1 MTRVRQFYDGAGVP
15 MATPASPDEVVAAWR
30 GHRQRFRDWF
40 ASLDDAGWAG
50 GSRCTEWRVRDIAQH
65 LVSGSQFLG
74 YTLHQARKG
83 QPTRLLADFDAQQ
96 TPKTTT
102 SMFDGLS
109 PGQLLD
115 QLHAMDARVDTE
127 LQRLSIE
134 GWGVDA
140 EAPPGRVAAHV
151 SVNHFLFDS
160 WVHER
165 DVMLPA
171 EQTPTTEPGEVAAVA
186 SYVLAL
192 AGIARTVEE
201 DPPQPAAIRVH
212 LTDVDR
218 SLCLDMTEAG
228 SVVVYCPGDGSAN
241 IAASAGALVDA
252 ATGRVAAASI
262 DADAHASAV
271 LEHLATTMS

>member
-1 MTRVRQFYDGAGVP
+1 
-15 MATPASPDEVVAAWR
+15 MATPASPDEVAAAWR

-40 ASLDDAGWAG
+40 ATLDDAGWAG
-50 GSRCTEWRVRDIAQH
+50 RSRCTEWTVRDIAQH

-74 YTLHQARKG
+74 YTLHQALKG
-83 QPTRLLADFDAQQ
+83 QPTRLLADFDAQE

-109 PGQLLD
+109 PNQLLD
-115 QLHAMDARVDTE
+115 QLHAMDARVDAE

-171 EQTPTTEPGEVAAVA
+171 KQTPTTEPGEAAAVA

-192 AGIARTVEE
+192 AGIARTVDE

-218 SLCLDMTEAG
+218 HLCLTVTEAG
-228 SVVVYCPGDGSAN
+228 SVVRFCPGDSSTN

-252 ATGRVAAASI
+252 ATGRVVVASI

-271 LEHLATTMS
+271 LEHLATAMS